1 MGGQDV
7 NVVVL
12 VKLSASLEV
21 EWSKTYGKAGGNTQV
36 FDVLVDNDGNYLLG
50 GHTTVG
56 SGVKNWDY
64 VALKV
69 NSRTRDLEWR
79 HTYGQPRGFDARY
92 IHDECYGVAL
102 DAEGNYLII
111 GGSGDEYD
119 YEETNADGW
128 SSDTWVS
135 YLVVISPSG
144 ETIFSGVFGDKEG
157 NNAGEYLTVMRSGD
171 LMVYTD
177 SDTVPGAGFLKLTK
191 TY

>member
-1 MGGQDV
+1 MGLWSCFGCGGQ
-7 NVVVL
+7 
-12 VKLSASLEV
+12 LSHHRRV
-21 EWSKTYGKAGGNTQV
+21 W
-36 FDVLVDNDGNYLLG
+36 
-50 GHTTVG
+50 
-56 SGVKNWDY
+56 
-64 VALKV
+64 
-69 NSRTRDLEWR
+69 
-79 HTYGQPRGFDARY
+79 
-92 IHDECYGVAL
+92 
-102 DAEGNYLII
+102 
-111 GGSGDEYD
+111 DEYD

-144 ETIFSGVFGDKEG
+144 ETVFSGVFGDKEG